1 MLKYTH
7 LTYWFTYLATKTVS
21 VVLMSLEISKE
32 YLSTFNRRIQTQFYN
47 ELRLDYSFPRAVC
60 RSLSDLFGSYLDIYY
75 GSQRKEGQVIF
86 HAVSKEVPPGVPVEE
101 MHLVPVRLTLYEP
114 DDCATKSQQEL
125 LDRRIIRISSE
136 AHQQGALLTQADIA
150 ILLGESTKT
159 IMRHIAELENR
170 GELVPTR
177 GKWKDIG
184 PGVSHKKRILE
195 LYLKGDEYTDIER
208 KTKHSGE
215 AIMRYVKD
223 FTKVL
228 ILTEEGFSDVELRIV
243 SGLSDRTIREY
254 KDLIEIYSTEEYQG
268 RLAQLRTMFRKKTT
282 PGGTIRTTPTIDP
295 RGQKR

>member
-1 MLKYTH
+1 
-7 LTYWFTYLATKTVS
+7 
-21 VVLMSLEISKE
+21 MSLEVSKE
-32 YLSTFNRRIQTQFYN
+32 YLSTFNRQIQTQLYN
-47 ELRLDYSFPRAVC
+47 ELLQDYSFPRAVC
-60 RSLSDLFGSYLDIYY
+60 RSLSDLFGSYFDLYY

-114 DDCATKSQQEL
+114 ADCTTKSQQEL
-125 LDRRIIRISSE
+125 LDKRIIRISGE
-136 AHQQGALLTQADIA
+136 AHQQDALLTQADIA

-159 IMRHIAELENR
+159 IMRHIAELEKH
-170 GELVPTR
+170 GKLVPTR

-223 FTKVL
+223 FIKIL
-228 ILTEEGFSDVELRIV
+228 ILTEEGFNDAELRII
-243 SGLSDRTIREY
+243 SGLSDRTIWEY
-254 KDLIEIYSTEEYQG
+254 KDLIDTYSTEECQG
-268 RLAQLRTMFRKKTT
+268 RLNQLRAMFRKKTT
-282 PGGTIRTTPTIDP
+282 SRDPTKTTPTSDP
-295 RGQKR
+295 RRQSR